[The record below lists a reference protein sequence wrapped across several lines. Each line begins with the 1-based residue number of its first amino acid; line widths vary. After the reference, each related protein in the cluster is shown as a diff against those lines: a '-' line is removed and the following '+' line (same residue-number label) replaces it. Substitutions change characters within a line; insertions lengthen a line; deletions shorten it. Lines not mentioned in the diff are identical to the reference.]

1 MTINP
6 YVKAWILLSLLY
18 DQTLRCV
25 CVLCMRRLSLPRKKQ
40 FEAPDTFTK
49 SYFLCKYLLIAV
61 HRSHSDTH
69 HFLCVLLLLICFGT
83 IPVHLLPRASLLA
96 FDSKQYASYVD
107 DRDRV
112 VEITIL
118 PRDTLSYSSILLKT
132 DALTSIWFSR
142 ASWKVHWNIECLW
155 KFHNIV
161 KIFLH
166 ILHLA
171 PMTTSSTALRLV
183 SKTREWK
190 VKSDFIGSSTIR
202 VIERT
207 RWHTEEESAWNAFAT
222 VTAKQKFTG

>member
-1 MTINP
+1 MYSINSNTDDMTINP

-96 FDSKQYASYVD
+96 FDSKQYASY
-107 DRDRV
+107 
-112 VEITIL
+112 EIEWSKSQFCQETHCHIAVYCSRQMHLL
-118 PRDTLSYSSILLKT
+118 PYDSHVQAEKFIETLSVYGNFITL
-132 DALTSIWFSR
+132 SR
-142 ASWKVHWNIECLW
+142 S
-155 KFHNIV
+155 F
-161 KIFLH
+161 
-166 ILHLA
+166 
-171 PMTTSSTALRLV
+171 
-183 SKTREWK
+183 
-190 VKSDFIGSSTIR
+190 
-202 VIERT
+202 
-207 RWHTEEESAWNAFAT
+207 
-222 VTAKQKFTG
+222 FTFCT